1 MKKIIFLFFALLLQ
15 NVIIAQ
21 NTEQMVFSNNF
32 RAADAGVANLTSMFM
47 QDSWW
52 NDANGE
58 TGAVLRIKVTDMSIA
73 EMKRLSIQG
82 SPNAGIGER
91 HFLEKEQQ
99 WVVAVTAGK
108 STNMYIEFVHP
119 TFGTSSRLSIPVELK
134 QKTIYDVT
142 LVNKRT
148 TTIVVRSLPDGAD
161 VYLDGD
167 KKGTT
172 PCEIPGQK
180 FGKHE
185 LKILYGGKSKVETIE
200 VEEGHTVFDKFDFRE
215 RQMINI
221 TSDPN
226 GAAIYIDGEH
236 IGRAPIY
243 NYNILTGAHTFK
255 AQLNASQIDEQNL
268 NITKQTTEVAMHP
281 IKKANV
287 NITTKYAGRPV
298 DATLVVDN
306 EKSYSGDVT
315 YNMVLPYGKHIFRTS
330 YLGKSKE
337 KQIKINRPEVNHEF
351 RLSAK
356 NDFVWPWQRD
366 YDAAPFG
373 VHFAYVQKQMVTK
386 GEGEKYKENGIW
398 EDGDNKWLHGIQVGF
413 HANPCLSFGLGFYT
427 GVFYE
432 YYFSSNDSYDYN
444 KFEEHNINIPVHGY
458 YRLPLANKVA
468 LNVHGGLGIN
478 YVVYGAF
485 KDSNDQYEE
494 VTDFYGE
501 DGCYGRFNLTADIA
515 CGLRM
520 GSVMLQFQYSKG
532 INNHGS
538 YEFLGDY
545 KTTVNK
551 MSIGLSYVIGGDD

>member
-15 NVIIAQ
+15 NVLIAQ

-119 TFGTSSRLSIPVELK
+119 TFGTSSRLSIHVELK

-167 KKGTT
+167 KKGIT

-215 RQMINI
+215 KK
-221 TSDPN
+221 
-226 GAAIYIDGEH
+226 IY
-236 IGRAPIY
+236 
-243 NYNILTGAHTFK
+243 FK
-255 AQLNASQIDEQNL
+255 
-268 NITKQTTEVAMHP
+268 
-281 IKKANV
+281 NV
-287 NITTKYAGRPV
+287 Y
-298 DATLVVDN
+298 
-306 EKSYSGDVT
+306 
-315 YNMVLPYGKHIFRTS
+315 
-330 YLGKSKE
+330 
-337 KQIKINRPEVNHEF
+337 
-351 RLSAK
+351 
-356 NDFVWPWQRD
+356 
-366 YDAAPFG
+366 
-373 VHFAYVQKQMVTK
+373 
-386 GEGEKYKENGIW
+386 
-398 EDGDNKWLHGIQVGF
+398 
-413 HANPCLSFGLGFYT
+413 
-427 GVFYE
+427 
-432 YYFSSNDSYDYN
+432 
-444 KFEEHNINIPVHGY
+444 
-458 YRLPLANKVA
+458 
-468 LNVHGGLGIN
+468 
-478 YVVYGAF
+478 
-485 KDSNDQYEE
+485 
-494 VTDFYGE
+494 
-501 DGCYGRFNLTADIA
+501 
-515 CGLRM
+515 
-520 GSVMLQFQYSKG
+520 
-532 INNHGS
+532 
-538 YEFLGDY
+538 
-545 KTTVNK
+545 
-551 MSIGLSYVIGGDD
+551 